1 MGRVRVLVGVAA
13 LTIAVAM
20 TSTASGYI
28 HVPPLTLKK
37 MCDDSGAI
45 RVLTVEACN
54 KDKGVVTFEVAEA
67 IRAPKSGVSSFRL
80 VIRPEA
86 PGGKPIL
93 ESMVSGKTV
102 VLFSSEGDSGKATR
116 AIGYAFIDEN
126 CYSVDYNAPGEF
138 WLLLRA
144 EPQMSACYYGKASEL
159 PGFVRAALEGKEIKV
174 PTKAPAE
181 KVDHKSRVRQV
192 EDAIN
197 KNQAN
202 K

>member
-1 MGRVRVLVGVAA
+1 M
-13 LTIAVAM
+13 I
-20 TSTASGYI
+20 SPASGYI

-37 MCDDSGAI
+37 MCEDSGSI
-45 RVLTVEACN
+45 RVLTVKARD

-67 IRAPKSGVSSFRL
+67 IQAPKSGVSSFRL
-80 VIRPEA
+80 VIRPDA

-93 ESMVSGKTV
+93 ESMAPGTTV
-102 VLFSSEGDSGKATR
+102 VLFSCEGDSGNATR
-116 AIGYAFIDEN
+116 AFGYVFIDKN
-126 CYSVDYNAPGEF
+126 CYSVDYNAPNGF

-144 EPQMSACYYGKASEL
+144 EPQMSACYHGKAKEL
-159 PGFVRAALEGKEIKV
+159 PGFVRSLLDGKEVKV

-181 KVDHKSRVRQV
+181 KVDHKGRVRQV

-197 KNQAN
+197 KNQAS